1 MAKAYKCD
9 RCGKLYEKKIFKD
22 PELRVE
28 RKICDQTCIPPEFY
42 LRMDLCN
49 ECQMEIENF
58 VWSKYNKDKEVLNTN
73 E

>member
-58 VWSKYNKDKEVLNTN
+58 VWSKHCEEIGDNV
-73 E
+73 